1 MIQTEN
7 ESVQENI
14 STEQVDIPP
23 ADYAGRSFS
32 DSGSGMD
39 KKIIAKIFE
48 PFFTTKSKDKGTGLG
63 LSTVFGIVRQNH
75 GFIAVTSEVGHGTTF
90 KTYFPRFI
98 GESEI
103 SLEEKKEVSLEGTET
118 ILIVEDEEQLLDL
131 AKNVLALHGTT
142 Y

>member
-1 MIQTEN
+1 
-7 ESVQENI
+7 
-14 STEQVDIPP
+14 
-23 ADYAGRSFS
+23 
-32 DSGSGMD
+32 MD

-63 LSTVFGIVRQNH
+63 LSTVFGIVKQNH